1 MLNMFQE
8 LTFNSVLYSP
18 ELHFILTFQKRKVSF
33 REVHVPRI
41 TNLEDY
47 GAETRAAKPL
57 KITSVL

>member
-18 ELHFILTFQKRKVSF
+18 ELHFILTFQKRKVNL
-33 REVHVPRI
+33 REVHK
-41 TNLEDY
+41 NY
-47 GAETRAAKPL
+47 GAETRAAKLL